1 MTARLLTPL
10 LVAGLLLAGWG
21 VAGLLDRANVPYD
34 GFTTGPDYTVIRV
47 RPGSPAAAAGL
58 RVGDRLIRVNGVA
71 VEDAASMDRMP
82 RAAIGETRT
91 LIVESG
97 ATTRNVAITYAP
109 LPGRD
114 MALSWANLIVGL
126 CYVGFGLLAYWKA
139 PGKASLLLALTGVG
153 LGLALLP
160 APYVASHGLRQL
172 VGVVQLALIVFGF
185 ATLLH
190 CLSVFP
196 KPKAILRRAA
206 ATRVLYAPA
215 VAIALLFA
223 WLLIAE
229 PSATGRFNVVVNA
242 IVGIYVVAYFGLAL
256 VALIHSFATA
266 SPSERSRW
274 GLNLLLAGVVLGLVP
289 VAAASLVSVLAPAV
303 ILPGGDF
310 YALTL
315 ALVPITLALAVMHAA
330 EGDSMATPS
339 PRARRS
345 A

>member
-1 MTARLLTPL
+1 MTARFLTPL

-82 RAAIGETRT
+82 RPAIGETRT
-91 LIVESG
+91 LLVESG
-97 ATTRNVAITYAP
+97 AANGGAVGATRNVAITYAA

-114 MALSWANLIVGL
+114 MALSWANLLVGL

-139 PGKASLLLALTGVG
+139 PGKASLLLALTGIG

-160 APYVASHGLRQL
+160 TPYIASHGLRQA

-196 KPKAILRRAA
+196 KPKAILQRAA
-206 ATRVLYAPA
+206 TTRILYAPA
-215 VAIALLFA
+215 VAVALLFA
-223 WLLIAE
+223 WLFIGE
-229 PSATGRFNVVVNA
+229 PSATGAFNSVVNA

-256 VALIHSFATA
+256 VALVHSFATA
-266 SPSERSRW
+266 SPSERSRG

-289 VAAASLVSVLAPAV
+289 VTVASLVSVLAPSM

-315 ALVPITLALAVMHAA
+315 ALVPIALALAVI
-330 EGDSMATPS
+330 
-339 PRARRS
+339 RS
-345 A
+345 GRPVSR